1 MIDDFHVPRF
11 IWTKSHTHTHR
22 FRFIPITVCV
32 LAGERVSDILIV
44 AIYSSYIFDVD
55 WWNQRN
61 CLVDIGQMQITLKW
75 PRFVCVCN
83 AVMWFAKPKK
93 ASNIFIA
100 SRNDSRAPECEW
112 KASIGKFRS
121 DPHWMRSHAKYCRW
135 KKYKTAESIS
145 MRPTWNV
152 ISEALSCLFAILFIP
167 MMHSNRKMKWLTH
180 YGSPWIGYPTVEH
193 GAAAVAR
200 AVASISIALRVTT
213 KAGAYPIKQNN
224 KQTKGQNG

>member
-135 KKYKTAESIS
+135 KKYITAESIS

-200 AVASISIALRVTT
+200 AVASISIALRATT
-213 KAGAYPIKQNN
+213 KGGRLSH
-224 KQTKGQNG
+224 QTK